1 MECPRYF
8 DERTKRPDICA
19 HAPEDPT
26 RGDVFITLAE
36 DTGNKPCPVKR

>member
-19 HAPEDPT
+19 HAAEDPR
-26 RGDVFITLAE
+26 RGDSIALAE
-36 DTGNKPCPVKR
+36 DTRNNPCLIKK